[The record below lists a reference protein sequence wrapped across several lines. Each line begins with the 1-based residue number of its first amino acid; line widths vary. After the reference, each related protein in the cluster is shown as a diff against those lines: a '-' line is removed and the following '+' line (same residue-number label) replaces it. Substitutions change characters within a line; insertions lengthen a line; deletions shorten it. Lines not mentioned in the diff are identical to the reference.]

1 MFTIK
6 LMRYNQDGSI
16 IDADILS
23 CPSYSVVYS
32 NEKVEIVPRAM
43 TEGDPTHSMRTIMPR
58 PKSRED
64 QIPYRYDMAFIENS
78 SGKTIDRI
86 GSARSKS

>member
-58 PKSRED
+58 PMVERRPNPL
-64 QIPYRYDMAFIENS
+64 QIRHGLYRKLIRQNN
-78 SGKTIDRI
+78 
-86 GSARSKS
+86 